1 MFFQLRSLSIMNS
14 TCDHCP
20 KRELS
25 TSKKMGAA
33 SWLLL
38 AILPK
43 CPFCI
48 MAFTSTAL
56 LCGEGAMQEVSMT
69 HNSMLTISITSLL
82 LLVTLASVLINYKG
96 KTTWWA
102 LSFIL
107 PGLTL
112 VMYSVVRDGGQ
123 LLYYTGTVLTFAGV
137 WMNGSLPWLLRK
149 NKMPLPVLS
158 TSPQN
163 HLLNPDSDSSEPRR
177 SGY

>member
-1 MFFQLRSLSIMNS
+1 MDS

-20 KRELS
+20 KREIS
-25 TSKKMGAA
+25 TSKKMGTA

-82 LLVTLASVLINYKG
+82 LLVTLSSVLINYKG

-107 PGLTL
+107 PGLSL
-112 VMYSVVRDGGQ
+112 VMYSVLRDGGQ
-123 LLYYTGTVLTFAGV
+123 LLYYSGTLLMFGGV
-137 WMNGSLPWLLRK
+137 WMNGSLPWLLK
-149 NKMPLPVLS
+149 KTKMPLPILS
-158 TSPQN
+158 TSAQN
-163 HLLNPDSDSSEPRR
+163 HHLNPDSDPSESKGSRH
-177 SGY
+177 

>member
-1 MFFQLRSLSIMNS
+1 MNS

-20 KRELS
+20 KRDFS
-25 TSKKMGAA
+25 TSKKMGTA

-38 AILPK
+38 ALLPK

-69 HNSMLTISITSLL
+69 HNSILTISITSLL
-82 LLVTLASVLINYKG
+82 VLVTLSSVLFNYKG
-96 KTTWWA
+96 KATLWA
-102 LSFIL
+102 LSLIL
-107 PGLTL
+107 PGLSL

-123 LLYYTGTVLTFAGV
+123 FLYYTGTVLMFAGV
-137 WMNGSLPWLLRK
+137 WMNGSLPWFFK
-149 NKMPLPVLS
+149 KSTMPLPVI
-158 TSPQN
+158 SPSAQN

-177 SGY
+177 SGR